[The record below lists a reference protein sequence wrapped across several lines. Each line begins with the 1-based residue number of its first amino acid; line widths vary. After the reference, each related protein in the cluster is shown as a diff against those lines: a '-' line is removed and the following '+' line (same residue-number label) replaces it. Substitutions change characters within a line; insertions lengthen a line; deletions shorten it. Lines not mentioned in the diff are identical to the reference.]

1 MKSRHWAVL
10 GGGMLGMTAALEL
23 ARNGQKVSL
32 IEAADSPGGL
42 VSPWQMNGVEWDRFY
57 HVILASDSR
66 LLHLL
71 EDIGLAD
78 EVRWGQTNTL
88 FYAGTDLYPLNNV
101 FDYLKLP
108 ALGLID
114 KIRLGFNIVYG
125 ASIRDGTRLEKWSA
139 AEWLSRISGKT
150 AYQKLWRPL
159 LRAKLGSNEPE
170 ASAAFIWS
178 IMRRFYGARE
188 GKTRVEQFGYVSGG
202 YSRVISALSKEL
214 TQAGVEIICQAPV
227 SNVEA
232 AEEGGIQLLCGEKRR
247 RFDSALMTFSAP
259 IAARVCQ
266 SLNEQEQE
274 NLNGF
279 LYQGVVC
286 VSLLLKRALG
296 GAYLTYIT
304 DETLPFTTII
314 EMSSLVD
321 RQLLKGNHLVYLPK
335 YVPSHDPF
343 LKVDDDQIIDEF
355 ITGVCRMYPD
365 FSRDDIVSAHVA
377 RTPYVAPVMT
387 RNYSS
392 MIPSITTSVPG
403 LYMVSSAQLVHG
415 SSSVEET
422 IRLVYEAMPHLLTQ
436 G

>member
-1 MKSRHWAVL
+1 
-10 GGGMLGMTAALEL
+10 
-23 ARNGQKVSL
+23 
-32 IEAADSPGGL
+32 
-42 VSPWQMNGVEWDRFY
+42 
-57 HVILASDSR
+57 
-66 LLHLL
+66 
-71 EDIGLAD
+71 
-78 EVRWGQTNTL
+78 
-88 FYAGTDLYPLNNV
+88 
-101 FDYLKLP
+101 
-108 ALGLID
+108 
-114 KIRLGFNIVYG
+114 
-125 ASIRDGTRLEKWSA
+125 
-139 AEWLSRISGKT
+139 
-150 AYQKLWRPL
+150 
-159 LRAKLGSNEPE
+159 
-170 ASAAFIWS
+170 
-178 IMRRFYGARE
+178 
-188 GKTRVEQFGYVSGG
+188 
-202 YSRVISALSKEL
+202 VISALSKEL
-214 TQAGVEIICQAPV
+214 TQAGVEIVCQAPV

-232 AEEGGIQLLCGEKRR
+232 SEQGGIQLLCGQQLR

-266 SLNEQEQE
+266 SLSKQEQE

-343 LKVDDDQIIDEF
+343 LNVENDQIIDEF
-355 ITGVCRMYPD
+355 IAGVCRMYPD

-392 MIPSITTSVPG
+392 MTPSITTSVPR

-422 IRLVYEAMPHLLTQ
+422 IRLVYEAMPRLLMQ
-436 G
+436 E